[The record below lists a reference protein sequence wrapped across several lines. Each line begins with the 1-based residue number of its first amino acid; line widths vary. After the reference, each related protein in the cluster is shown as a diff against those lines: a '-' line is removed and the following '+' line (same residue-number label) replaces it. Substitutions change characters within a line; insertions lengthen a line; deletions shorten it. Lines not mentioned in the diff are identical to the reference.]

1 MKSSGFFLAIVFFLA
16 ACQLEAQSKLV
27 VNAPDS
33 LSFLLFVDDVQF
45 NTVPVSSIHV
55 SKLNVGKHNVKVL
68 VQAQESMLL
77 LNAKNL
83 FSHSLTVSVVNNKLE
98 LVPSGELKL
107 QAKAFQF
114 WNNSSASVVE
124 NDNVVYAGKKGCE
137 APATSSTVDSLV
149 AVLHSKSFDTERKM
163 IARMQLDADCFQ
175 VKDIVKIISTIELE
189 ENRMDCIAS
198 AASHVYDLENID
210 ALLELLFLERNKEA
224 IRQKISQLQN
234 Q

>member
-1 MKSSGFFLAIVFFLA
+1 MKSSGIVLIIVFFLA
-16 ACQLEAQSKLV
+16 ACKLEAQSKLV

-33 LSFLLFVDDVQF
+33 LSFVLFVDDVQF

-55 SKLNVGKHNVKVL
+55 SKLNVGKHNVKVV
-68 VQAQESMLL
+68 VQSQESIALL
-77 LNAKNL
+77 SAKNL
-83 FSHSLTVSVVNNKLE
+83 ISYSYNTAVINGKLE

-107 QAKAFQF
+107 QPKAFQF
-114 WNNSSASVVE
+114 WNNSAALVVCEHPASE
-124 NDNVVYAGKKGCE
+124 
-137 APATSSTVDSLV
+137 STIDSLV
-149 AVLHSKSFDTERKM
+149 AVLQAKSFDTERKM

-189 ENRMDCIAS
+189 ENRMDCMAS
-198 AASHVYDLENID
+198 AVSHVFDLENID

>member
-1 MKSSGFFLAIVFFLA
+1 MKSRVFVLFAIAMFQAYNVG
-16 ACQLEAQSKLV
+16 AQSKLL

-45 NTVPVSSIHV
+45 NTVPVSSIQV
-55 SKLNVGKHNVKVL
+55 SKVNVGKHNVKVV
-68 VQAQESMLL
+68 VQSQESIFL

-83 FSHSLTVSVVNNKLE
+83 FSHSFSVSVLNNKLE

-114 WNNSSASVVE
+114 WKNSSIQIE
-124 NDNVVYAGKKGCE
+124 TNDNVYVGRKGCE
-137 APATSSTVDSLV
+137 NPASETTVDSLV

-163 IARMQLDADCFQ
+163 IARMQLQESCFH
-175 VKDIVKIISTIELE
+175 VKDIVRIISTIELE
-189 ENRMDCIAS
+189 ENRMDCIVAS
-198 AASHVYDLENID
+198 LSQVYDIELIN
-210 ALLELLFLERNKEA
+210 ELLQLVILERNKEA
-224 IRQKISQLQN
+224 IQQKISQLQN

>member
-1 MKSSGFFLAIVFFLA
+1 MKSRGVILVAFVLFQAFSLG
-16 ACQLEAQSKLV
+16 AQSKLV

-45 NTVPVSSIHV
+45 NTIPVSSIQI
-55 SKLNVGKHNVKVL
+55 SKVNVGKHNVKAIVD
-68 VQAQESMLL
+68 AQESIVL

-83 FSHSLTVSVVNNKLE
+83 FSHSFSVSVVNGKLE
-98 LVPSGELKL
+98 LVPTGELKL

-114 WNNSSASVVE
+114 WQNSAIPVE
-124 NDNVVYAGKKGCE
+124 TNDNVYIGKKGCE
-137 APATSSTVDSLV
+137 SPASASTIDSLV
-149 AVLHSKSFDTERKM
+149 NVLHSKSFDTERKM
-163 IARMQLDADCFQ
+163 VARMQLESDCYL

-189 ENRMDCIAS
+189 ENRMDCIAE
-198 AASHVYDLENID
+198 ALGQVYDLAAVND
-210 ALLELLFLERNKEA
+210 LLELVILERNKEA